1 MNHQNIT
8 LKLPAESIRRAKVA
22 AAHRGTSLSALLA
35 EKLEEAVGE
44 DAAFEA
50 ARKRAF
56 KWLDNGWH
64 LGGAGALRATVRG

>member
-1 MNHQNIT
+1 VKTQNIT
-8 LKLPAESIRRAKVA
+8 LKIPIESIKRAKIA

-56 KWLDNGWH
+56 KWLDSGWH
-64 LGGAGALRATVRG
+64 LGGTPAVRERLHG